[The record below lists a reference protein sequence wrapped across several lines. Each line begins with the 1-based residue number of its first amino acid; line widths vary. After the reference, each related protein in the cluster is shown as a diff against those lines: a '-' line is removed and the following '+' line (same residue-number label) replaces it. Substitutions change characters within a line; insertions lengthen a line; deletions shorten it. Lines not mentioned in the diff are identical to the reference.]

1 MLQKDK
7 CPAWGQKCSKCGGRN
22 HFKSVCKKSKS
33 REVHRISQMP
43 KEPSSDESDV
53 EFLAGVALETKESD
67 VHAVGF
73 AKEIIAEMLVD
84 NKKVNFQIDCGASIN
99 IIPAKHAQGHEI
111 KSTTKTLRIWNGS
124 QLKPIGTARIIMR
137 NPKTRKKYSV
147 EFVVVESN
155 LTPLIGARAAQ
166 EMELITV
173 NDENFIMTSP
183 PPHRRNKPQVKQI
196 TAEELIK
203 RYSDVFD
210 RPLGTLPREVHLEVD
225 HSIKPVITPTRR
237 VPTALKEDLRDK
249 LTRYVEQGIL
259 APVEEPTPWVS
270 SLAVATKK
278 SGAPRVCIDPRP
290 LNEALKRETYQIPI
304 LDEILPELSQAKV
317 FSTVDL
323 CSGYWHCILDHESSL
338 LTTFSTLFGRY
349 RWRPITFWFVSLI

>member
-1 MLQKDK
+1 M
-7 CPAWGQKCSKCGGRN
+7 
-22 HFKSVCKKSKS
+22 
-33 REVHRISQMP
+33 
-43 KEPSSDESDV
+43 
-53 EFLAGVALETKESD
+53 ALESKESEI
-67 VHAVGF
+67 HAVGF
-73 AKEIIAEMLVD
+73 AKGIYAEMLVD

-111 KSTTKTLRIWNGS
+111 KSTTKTLRMWNGS

-147 EFVVVESN
+147 EFVVESD

-166 EMELITV
+166 QMELITV

-183 PPHRRNKPQVKQI
+183 LPHRNELQVKQI

-203 RYSDVFD
+203 RSSDVFD
-210 RPLGTLPREVHLEVD
+210 HPLGTLPGEVHLEVD
-225 HSIKPVITPTRR
+225 YNIKPVITLTRR
-237 VPTALKEDLRDK
+237 VPTALKEDLRDE

-278 SGAPRVCIDPRP
+278 SGALRVCIDPRP
-290 LNEALKRETYQIPI
+290 LNKALKRETYQIPI

-323 CSGYWHCILDHESSL
+323 RLGYWHWVLDHESSL
-338 LTTFSTLFGRY
+338 LTTFSTDHLGGIFGAGC
-349 RWRPITFWFVSLI
+349 PLA